1 MSNNHYVGIE
11 LEYSDILCNIA
22 QVRLEKIFNY
32 PFNEWKNSYSTEDKY
47 KLNYNKWNA
56 VCDNTIKNTD
66 GTKCSLTYMI
76 DGNIKPIS
84 SIEKHIKYSSGI
96 EAVSPKTNEYNK
108 LISDIKKINEQMLSG
123 GATISRL
130 LDNAL
135 HIHIDASNLTIDQ
148 IKEIPTK
155 CLPIQKSLTK
165 LLTYDGIE
173 VPLYTE
179 NDAELFKECS
189 SINDIKKVYIA
200 KEGHG
205 KYSINHYLN
214 RRIIDIGPWIK
225 KPQHLKTIEFRAY
238 SMSSNIK
245 YIEEC
250 LYLSLDI
257 FEYLI
262 KDKPLIDFEKRVDYI
277 ESIN

>member
-1 MSNNHYVGIE
+1 MKNYLVGIE
-11 LEYSDILCNIA
+11 LEYSDILCNVA
-22 QVRLEKIFNY
+22 QIELEKIFNY
-32 PFNEWKNSYSTEDKY
+32 PFEEWKNSYSTEDKS

-56 VCDNTIKNTD
+56 VCDNTIKNSD
-66 GTKCSLTYMI
+66 GSRSSLTYIEYGKKM
-76 DGNIKPIS
+76 PIS
-84 SIEKHIKYSSGI
+84 SKEKHFKYSKGI
-96 EAVSPKTNEYNK
+96 EVVSPKTNDYKE
-108 LISDIKKINEQMLSG
+108 LILNIEKINTAMLSN
-123 GATISRL
+123 GATISRH
-130 LDNAL
+130 LDDAL

-148 IKEIPTK
+148 IKEIPIK
-155 CLPIQKSLTK
+155 CLSIQKYLTK

-179 NDAELFKECS
+179 QDAELFKKCDS
-189 SINDIKKVYIA
+189 VDDLKKVYIA
-200 KEGHG
+200 KKGNG
-205 KYSINHYLN
+205 SYSINHYLN

-225 KPQHLKTIEFRAY
+225 KPEHLKTIEFRAY

-262 KDKPLIDFEKRVDYI
+262 NDKPLIDFEKRVDYI